1 MKDVIIFASGVI
13 VGATLVVIQRE
24 KPVLMLDQL
33 GSFLACAGVK
43 LVDEFKRNVQGESDQ
58 DSVESKS
65 SRVADPT
72 PEASQAAESTA

>member
-1 MKDVIIFASGVI
+1 MKEIAIFASGVI

-43 LVDEFKRNVQGESDQ
+43 LVDEFKRNVQSESDQ
-58 DSVESKS
+58 NSVDPKSNRKADS
-65 SRVADPT
+65 T
-72 PEASQAAESTA
+72 PNTNQAVESTA